1 MIDYNLFMI
10 YELCWM
16 KLYEKEVVRKE
27 NSITKSLMTK
37 NGAAREAG
45 GSRRQAGSRRE
56 QGRKEGMIRWR
67 E

>member
-1 MIDYNLFMI
+1 
-10 YELCWM
+10 M

>member
-27 NSITKSLMTK
+27 NSITNHDAIFNDKEWRSA
-37 NGAAREAG
+37 GGRREQATGRQAQG
-45 GSRRQAGSRRE
+45 GSRE
-56 QGRKEGMIRWR
+56 GRKE
-67 E
+67 